1 MATSTTTVNQGTQR
15 TDAWQLEPIL
25 AGLALVLFGVY
36 ALWRAFQNAPSEVPG
51 TNYISPLYTPY
62 IPHILHTF
70 GISVPA
76 LEQILPDGNLG
87 WIFSPALL
95 ILWVPI
101 GFRATCYF
109 YRRVYYRSFFTAP
122 AACAVDVNPKSPLI
136 ELLGKG
142 KKYAGETLF
151 PMVLM
156 NGHRF
161 FFYLAALFIFL
172 HAFDVLFA
180 YFMPGFKGLYIGLG
194 SLVVTLDVLLLAAY
208 AFGCHSW
215 RHIIGGRLDCFSS
228 CPMGEARH
236 HAFERQG
243 FLNRNHGLF
252 GWVSL
257 GWVIVADLYIT
268 GVSRGIIPDP
278 VFLHAT
284 WNDIFTLKGF
294 LG

>member
-1 MATSTTTVNQGTQR
+1 VATSTTTVNQGTQR
-15 TDAWQLEPIL
+15 TDAWQLEPLL

-36 ALWRAFQNAPSEVPG
+36 SLWRAFQNMPNEVPG

-62 IPHILHTF
+62 IPHILHAL
-70 GISVPA
+70 GIHAPA
-76 LEQILPDGNLG
+76 LEKILPDGNMG

-122 AACAVDVNPKSPLI
+122 AACAVDVNPKSPLMALI
-136 ELLGKG
+136 GSG
-142 KKYAGETLF
+142 KKYTGEKLF
-151 PMVLM
+151 PMVAM
-156 NGHRF
+156 NLHRY

-172 HAFDVLFA
+172 HTFDALFS
-180 YFMPGFKGLYIGLG
+180 YFLPGLAGLRIGLG
-194 SLVVTLDVLLLAAY
+194 SFVVTLDVILLALY

-215 RHIIGGRLDCFSS
+215 RHIIGGREDCFSS

-243 FLNRNHGLF
+243 LLNRNHGLF

-257 GWVIVADLYIT
+257 GWVMVADLYISAVSH
-268 GVSRGIIPDP
+268 GVITDFVFYRNTWKGI
-278 VFLHAT
+278 F
-284 WNDIFTLKGF
+284 G
-294 LG
+294 

>member
-15 TDAWQLEPIL
+15 TDAWQREPIL
-25 AGLALVLFGVY
+25 AGLALLVFGAY

-62 IPHILHTF
+62 LPHLLHTF
-70 GISVPA
+70 GINIPA
-76 LEQILPDGNLG
+76 WEQVLPSGNLG
-87 WIFSPALL
+87 WVFSPALL
-95 ILWVPI
+95 ILWIPI

-122 AACAVDVNPKSPLI
+122 AACAVDVNPKSPLMALI
-136 ELLGKG
+136 GSG
-142 KKYAGETLF
+142 KKYTGEKLF

-156 NGHRF
+156 NLHRY

-172 HAFDVLFA
+172 HAFDVIFSFFL
-180 YFMPGFKGLYIGLG
+180 PGLSGLRVGLG
-194 SLVVTLDVLLLAAY
+194 SFVVTLDVLLLAGY

-215 RHIIGGRLDCFSS
+215 RHIIAGRLDCFSS
-228 CPMGEARH
+228 CSMGGARH

-257 GWVIVADLYIT
+257 GWVMVADLYIT
-268 GVSRGIIPDP
+268 AVSRGVFPDP
-278 VFLHAT
+278 VLFRAT
-284 WNDIFTLKGF
+284 WNDIFNLLKGF
-294 LG
+294 

>member
-1 MATSTTTVNQGTQR
+1 VATSTSTVNQGTQR
-15 TDAWQLEPIL
+15 TDAWQLQPIL
-25 AGLALVLFGVY
+25 AGLALLAFGVY

-62 IPHILHTF
+62 LPHLLHTF

-76 LEQILPDGNLG
+76 WEKTLPSGNLG

-95 ILWVPI
+95 IMWVPI

-122 AACAVDVNPKSPLI
+122 AACAVDVNPKSPLMALI
-136 ELLGKG
+136 GSG
-142 KKYAGETLF
+142 KKYMGETLF

-156 NGHRF
+156 NLHRY

-172 HAFDVLFA
+172 HTFDALFS
-180 YFMPGFKGLYIGLG
+180 YFLPGFAGLRIGLG
-194 SLVVTLDVLLLAAY
+194 SLVVSLDVVLLALY

-228 CPMGEARH
+228 CPMGEMRH

-243 FLNRNHGLF
+243 LLNRNHGLF

-257 GWVIVADLYIT
+257 GWVVIADLYIMA
-268 GVSRGIIPDP
+268 VSKGLIPDF
-278 VFLHAT
+278 VFYSNT
-284 WNDIFTLKGF
+284 WKGIFG
-294 LG
+294 

>member
-15 TDAWQLEPIL
+15 TDNWRLEPLL
-25 AGLALVLFGVY
+25 AGLALLLFGAY
-36 ALWRAFQNAPSEVPG
+36 AMFRAFQNAPSEVAG

-62 IPHILHTF
+62 IPHILHAL
-70 GISVPA
+70 GIKLPA
-76 LEQILPDGNLG
+76 LEQVLPDGNLG
-87 WIFSPALL
+87 WVFSPALL

-136 ELLGKG
+136 AFLGSG
-142 KKYAGETLF
+142 KKYLGEKVF

-156 NGHRF
+156 NLHRY
-161 FFYLAALFIFL
+161 FFYLAALFIVL
-172 HAFDVLFA
+172 HAFDVFFA
-180 YFMPGFKGLYIGLG
+180 YFLPGMAGLHIGLG
-194 SLVVTLDVLLLAAY
+194 SIVVTLDVILLALY

-215 RHIIGGRLDCFSS
+215 RHIIGGREDCFSS

-236 HAFERQG
+236 HAYTRQSL
-243 FLNRNHGLF
+243 LNANHGLF

-257 GWVIVADLYIT
+257 GWVIVADVYMTLLAK
-268 GVSRGIIPDP
+268 GLIPDP
-278 VFLHAT
+278 AFHAT
-284 WNDIFTLKGF
+284 WEQISTMLKGF
-294 LG
+294 AG